1 MRSANIAALLER
13 LSSVYGSGGWG
24 QLAGIVLGIV
34 VGVIAH
40 GFARRVSRKRPGLAD
55 KLRLWPIGVIVTALA
70 LWTCQLG
77 FRGLAMEASILRL
90 AALLATF
97 YSVALISLRGIGRT
111 ALGWSAVV
119 IAGVFTGLEIL
130 HLTSSTIAALDA
142 RGILF
147 GSVRITPWFVIRA
160 IVVTVGLLWV
170 TQRLGDMLEASLK
183 GEQFLSRSGR
193 VLLVKLSRVALLV
206 TAVFVTLGFLGV
218 NIATLAVLSGAVGL
232 GLGFGLQKVISNYM
246 SGLILLMDRSI
257 KPGDV
262 IEVEFSG
269 EKIRGEVTEL
279 AGRYTAIT
287 LRTGTETL
295 IPNEVLISN
304 PVNNWSHTSRNVQIR
319 IPVGVAYSADIETA
333 ISLCVE
339 AALAAPR
346 VLQTPKPACLI
357 LGFADSAVE
366 LNVRFWISDAERGIR
381 NVSSGVYLE
390 IWKRFREHGIEI
402 PFPQRDIHIRSSF
415 HAPTPDEGSRA

>member
-1 MRSANIAALLER
+1 
-13 LSSVYGSGGWG
+13 
-24 QLAGIVLGIV
+24 
-34 VGVIAH
+34 
-40 GFARRVSRKRPGLAD
+40 
-55 KLRLWPIGVIVTALA
+55 
-70 LWTCQLG
+70 
-77 FRGLAMEASILRL
+77 MEASILRL